1 MWGQLYREFIF
12 ATAFNF
18 GHRFFISSL
27 NYFFAVRQV
36 HRRPSHL
43 AVAAVHPEANA
54 ADGEPGQPQRVPV
67 RGGVHQAGGEL

>member
-1 MWGQLYREFIF
+1 M
-12 ATAFNF
+12 
-18 GHRFFISSL
+18 H
-27 NYFFAVRQV
+27 QV
-36 HRRPSHL
+36 HRRPGHL